1 MFVTCIKGIFYD
13 ILQEGVHVILGSSE
27 IQLNCPGTPA
37 TFVKARRCPNIK
49 GGETELEFSTS
60 SSKIAFIAG
69 WF

>member
-37 TFVKARRCPNIK
+37 TLFCK
-49 GGETELEFSTS
+49 
-60 SSKIAFIAG
+60 SKKVSKH
-69 WF
+69 

>member
-13 ILQEGVHVILGSSE
+13 IFQEGVHVILGSSE

-49 GGETELEFSTS
+49 GG
-60 SSKIAFIAG
+60 KQN
-69 WF
+69 